1 MTGQGTITG
10 TSRWQSKGDT
20 LETTISNLLRSLA
33 EAIRPFLGLDSIAAV
48 DPGDIEGLDELV
60 DESVGNYIE
69 NEGVLTSSSFDPS
82 DFDIV
87 VSDDFGDMLNDYDV
101 IREGEFD
108 PSRYDLLDESDI
120 SYMVDEKVSSEVESW
135 IEDNLEDAI
144 ESASVG
150 ASGVDYTSDEF
161 LDAVEKAVKATLA
174 GITFTVQANLCTS
187 DDPTNHQGD
196 TCPVHEGEVHLD
208 GHSGDDVVV
217 AGV

>member
-1 MTGQGTITG
+1 MDSIT
-10 TSRWQSKGDT
+10 
-20 LETTISNLLRSLA
+20 NLLRALA
-33 EAIRPFLGLDSIAAV
+33 EAIRPYLGLDSIGAV

-87 VSDDFGDMLNDYDV
+87 VSDDFGNLLGDYDV

-120 SYMVDEKVSSEVESW
+120 SYLIDSKVSEEVEAW
-135 IEDNLEDAI
+135 VEDNLEEAI

-150 ASGVDYTSDEF
+150 ASGVDYASDEF
-161 LDAVEKAVKATLA
+161 LDAVEAAVRATLA
-174 GITFTVQANLCTS
+174 GITFTVQANVTQ
-187 DDPTNHQGD
+187 P
-196 TCPVHEGEVHLD
+196 EVHLD

-217 AGV
+217 AGI

>member
-1 MTGQGTITG
+1 MQVRPATQFVTGQGTITG

-48 DPGDIEGLDELV
+48 DPGDIEGLADLV
-60 DESVGNYIE
+60 EESVGTYIE
-69 NEGVLTSSSFDPS
+69 NEGVMTSTSFDP
-82 DFDIV
+82 D
-87 VSDDFGDMLNDYDV
+87 DYDLV
-101 IREGEFD
+101 TERNFD
-108 PSRYDLLDESDI
+108 PSSFDLLDETDI
-120 SYMVDEKVSSEVESW
+120 GYLIDQKVEEEVSCEVEAW
-135 IEDNLEDAI
+135 LENNLEDAI

-161 LDAVEKAVKATLA
+161 LDAVEAAVKATLA
-174 GITFTVQANLCTS
+174 GITFTVQANVTQ
-187 DDPTNHQGD
+187 P
-196 TCPVHEGEVHLD
+196 EVHLD

>member
-48 DPGDIEGLDELV
+48 DPGDIEGLDDLV
-60 DESVGNYIE
+60 EESVGNYIE
-69 NEGVLTSSSFDPS
+69 NEGVMTTSSFDP
-82 DFDIV
+82 D
-87 VSDDFGDMLNDYDV
+87 DYDLV
-101 IREGEFD
+101 TERNFD
-108 PSRYDLLDESDI
+108 PSSFDLLDETDI
-120 SYMVDEKVSSEVESW
+120 GYLIDQKVSDEVEGEVESW
-135 IEDNLEDAI
+135 LENNLEDAI

-161 LDAVEKAVKATLA
+161 LAAVEAAVKATLA
-174 GITFTVQANLCTS
+174 GITFTVQANV
-187 DDPTNHQGD
+187 PQ
-196 TCPVHEGEVHLD
+196 PEVHLD

-217 AGV
+217 AGI